1 MQVPAGQLL
10 DRLPADQQ
18 EFSVRSLKGEPRGVI
33 TREHLLELIAARLVE
48 GVSRGGS
55 VKYLRRVVDDQQYA
69 VALEEWYGMAG
80 GLEAI
85 AGEMRLPLET
95 LHRMCSCRKTTFKES
110 VEVVRNGHMVMV
122 KLIQHKAF
130 GPPPKRSREAAA

>member
-10 DRLPADQQ
+10 DRLPAEQQ

-33 TREHLLELIAARLVE
+33 SREHLLELISARLIE
-48 GVSRGGS
+48 GVARGGS

-69 VALEEWYGMAG
+69 VALEEWYGLAG

-95 LHRMCSCRKTTFKES
+95 LHRMCSCRKTTFREELQ
-110 VEVVRNGHMVMV
+110 VLRGGHMVMV
-122 KLIQHKAF
+122 KLLQHKALG
-130 GPPPKRSREAAA
+130 GPSKRNREVAA

>member
-10 DRLPADQQ
+10 DRLPSEQQ

-33 TREHLLELIAARLVE
+33 SREHLLELISARLIE

-69 VALEEWYGMAG
+69 VALEEWHGMAG

-85 AGEMRLPLET
+85 ADEMRLPLET
-95 LHRMCSCRKTTFKES
+95 LHRMCSCRKTTWQEELQVF
-110 VEVVRNGHMVMV
+110 RGGHMVMV
-122 KLIQHKAF
+122 KLLQHKSPGA
-130 GPPPKRSREAAA
+130 PRKRNREVAA